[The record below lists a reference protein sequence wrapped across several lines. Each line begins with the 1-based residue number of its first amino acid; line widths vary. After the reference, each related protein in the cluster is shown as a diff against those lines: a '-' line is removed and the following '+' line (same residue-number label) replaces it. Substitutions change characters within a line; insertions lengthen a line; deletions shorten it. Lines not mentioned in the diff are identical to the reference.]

1 MVQGFYQIP
10 VNKESIGK
18 TAFTVENGHYE
29 YVWMPF
35 GLKNAPATFQRLMDR
50 ILMKFCF
57 VYKDDIVIFSKSLQ
71 EHLQHR
77 KLIFEELEQYGL
89 KIKLDKSEFLR
100 KEVIYL
106 GHIITADGIKPNPDI
121 IKAILKY
128 PIPKT

>member
-1 MVQGFYQIP
+1 
-10 VNKESIGK
+10 
-18 TAFTVENGHYE
+18 
-29 YVWMPF
+29 MPF
-35 GLKNAPATFQRLMDR
+35 GLKNAPATFQSLMDR